1 MALSCEEETVVQ
13 FRTRNEQFCE
23 LVQGW
28 SGYRVESRPTGLP
41 VALRSACRTIWPNRH
56 SNFGKLSYA
65 GVILCRAA
73 HCPTSL
79 SYFSLAS
86 GHCSTWSSPRMSLAT
101 AFSASVV
108 RLH

>member
-28 SGYRVESRPTGLP
+28 SGYRGESRPTGLP

-56 SNFGKLSYA
+56 LNFGKRFFSQQTE
-65 GVILCRAA
+65 LCRRHPMSSRALPYVA
-73 HCPTSL
+73 QL
-79 SYFSLAS
+79 LLV
-86 GHCSTWSSPRMSLAT
+86 STWALFHMVLSTHVL
-101 AFSASVV
+101 
-108 RLH
+108 